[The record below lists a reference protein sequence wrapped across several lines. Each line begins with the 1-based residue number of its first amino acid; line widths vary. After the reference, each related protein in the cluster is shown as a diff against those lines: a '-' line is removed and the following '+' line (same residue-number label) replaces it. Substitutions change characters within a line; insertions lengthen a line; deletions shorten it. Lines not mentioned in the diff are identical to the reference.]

1 MRHSDGWTLKTLHR
15 YYVDLLAERD
25 ERHREM
31 FVTRD
36 IQIKHLEE
44 QIDKLNAY
52 SSEAFGKSVAL
63 GYIAGGLAVLIS
75 LVSLFIGWAK

>member
-31 FVTRD
+31 LVTRD

-44 QIDKLNAY
+44 QIDKLNA
-52 SSEAFGKSVAL
+52 
-63 GYIAGGLAVLIS
+63 
-75 LVSLFIGWAK
+75 